1 VACAVRTVLS
11 AARVATQAGATGCG
25 GGARGLS
32 GRGGVLLRHHLRS
45 SGAAAWPPARRM
57 AGMTD
62 SALPFKKQKSHALQS
77 DVATKR
83 LKTDVCALA
92 VAAVPASA
100 AVFDVAAPLL
110 DLGELVPA
118 TLVARPRCGG

>member
-1 VACAVRTVLS
+1 MS
-11 AARVATQAGATGCG
+11 
-25 GGARGLS
+25 
-32 GRGGVLLRHHLRS
+32 
-45 SGAAAWPPARRM
+45 
-57 AGMTD
+57 GMTD
-62 SALPFKKQKSHALQS
+62 SALPFKKQKSLALQS

-83 LKTDVCALA
+83 LKTDVACVLA